1 MPAGAS
7 SSSSSSSVSSL
18 DPARKR
24 YIGGYSSEEVSSSDS
39 SSSSEDSTLS
49 QDQASS
55 LLFASS
61 SPSTR
66 NCRPSSPS
74 VRDASSSNQAEKS
87 QSLSSH
93 HCGARVSYAAV
104 GGCSGVGSRSLMV
117 LEDWEER
124 AEEEEA
130 MAEEEGFF
138 GGGRGFFGCW
148 RKMGLQT
155 AQMNLN
161 KGNSGRWFNAIAVS
175 QNAGAKIV
183 KSCTAEKLRRHG
195 IMMRGWRDDSAL
207 QRVTRYKTSTE

>member
-1 MPAGAS
+1 MSSPQDTAS
-7 SSSSSSSVSSL
+7 S
-18 DPARKR
+18 A
-24 YIGGYSSEEVSSSDS
+24 
-39 SSSSEDSTLS
+39 LS
-49 QDQASS
+49 
-55 LLFASS
+55 ASS

-66 NCRPSSPS
+66 NWSPSSPS
-74 VRDASSSNQAEKS
+74 VKDSSSSDQAAKF

-93 HCGARVSYAAV
+93 HIGARVSYAAV
-104 GGCSGVGSRSLMV
+104 GGCSGVGSRSLIV

-155 AQMNLN
+155 AQMNLY

-175 QNAGAKIV
+175 QNVLPKLSNHA
-183 KSCTAEKLRRHG
+183 LRRSG
-195 IMMRGWRDDSAL
+195 EDRAS
-207 QRVTRYKTSTE
+207 